1 MMATRDTIATS
12 NGSLRTSASYR
23 PSLVLQAM
31 NLSEEAIESA
41 IRISWGRQTMEIPG
55 KAIVAAAQS
64 LRS

>member
-23 PSLVLQAM
+23 PSHVLQAM
-31 NLSEEAIESA
+31 GLGDEAIESA
-41 IRISWGRQTMEIPG
+41 IRISWGRQTTEIPG
-55 KAIVAAAQS
+55 EAIVAAVQS